1 MVLEFLKT
9 LAQSVHIHLCLFKK
23 KWMFSSGLW
32 SPVFPSVHGY
42 FIVNP
47 AFALLLAALRSTQE
61 RVSEAMFSNPIF

>member
-9 LAQSVHIHLCLFKK
+9 LAQ
-23 KWMFSSGLW
+23 
-32 SPVFPSVHGY
+32 SVHGY

-61 RVSEAMFSNPIF
+61 RVSEAMFSNPKGHFHGLNGSRSRTGSFFGLDFEA